1 MLISRFDRESLSGFV
16 SPATYLQPAGLEV
29 LTLTGTLMMVPYLEV
44 KTVAFVRDFDQG
56 EPSRE
61 LRAFTARPK
70 MAGLWVRMRFRDGDM
85 LDGVLTNNL
94 LLLDGIGFTVIP
106 PDPGYQNQRIFIP
119 KAALTQL
126 EVLGVVGSAL
136 RSRKSQKPA
145 KDQIELFEKA

>member
-1 MLISRFDRESLSGFV
+1 MNPSTNKKVLISRFDRESLSGFV

-94 LLLDGIGFTVIP
+94 L
-106 PDPGYQNQRIFIP
+106 
-119 KAALTQL
+119 
-126 EVLGVVGSAL
+126 
-136 RSRKSQKPA
+136 
-145 KDQIELFEKA
+145 